1 MAEEIIEGYR
11 VVNTLATGQN
21 SQVLEV
27 VEVSS
32 HRHFAMKIL
41 LPEKLADNTVKN
53 MLAYEAEVGKEMM
66 HPNVIRIHAVGKDS
80 KHKNIPFFVMEFFP
94 AGSLKLRI
102 QRKQMDW
109 IVPNSLSILRQ
120 SATALAYIN
129 TSGWIHRDIKPE
141 NLLINSAGT
150 LKVID
155 FALAARIETPSFFS
169 RLFRRKRRFVQGTRS
184 YMSPEQIL
192 GEDLDARSDIYNF
205 GITAYE
211 MVALRPPF
219 RAASQRELLSKQLH
233 EVPPSPQIY
242 NPDVTDEFGKLAL
255 RMVAKKRAD
264 RPQSF
269 HEILKALNAMRV
281 FKSDTSPIKTEEE
294 RGDR

>member
-1 MAEEIIEGYR
+1 VAEEIIEGYR

-41 LPEKLADNTVKN
+41 LPEKAKDVPAKRLLT
-53 MLAYEAEVGKEMM
+53 YEAQVGKELS
-66 HPNVIRIHAVGKDS
+66 HPNIVRIHNFGYDK
-80 KHKNIPFFVMEFFP
+80 KHANIPFFVMELFP

-102 QRKQMDW
+102 VRRQIDFL
-109 IVPNSLSILRQ
+109 VPNAHSIFTQ
-120 SATALAYIN
+120 SATALAYMHSN
-129 TSGWIHRDIKPE
+129 GWLHRDMKPE
-141 NLLINSAGT
+141 NLLINSAGK

-155 FALAARIETPSFFS
+155 LALAQKIQTENFFS
-169 RLFRRKRRFVQGTRS
+169 KLFRRKAKFVQGTRT

-192 GEDLDARSDIYNF
+192 GEVLDTRSDIYNY
-205 GITAYE
+205 GVMAYE

-219 RAASQRELLSKQLH
+219 RAESQKALLSKHLR
-233 EVPPSPQIY
+233 EVPPSPQVH
-242 NPDVTDEFGKLAL
+242 NPDITDEFSKLVE
-255 RMVAKKRAD
+255 RMVAKKKTD

-269 HEILKALNAMRV
+269 HEILKVLAVIRI
-281 FKSDTSPIKTEEE
+281 FKSDKTPIVDTGE
-294 RGDR
+294 